1 MGIPGLTTFVSDYY
15 TGWEHRRVRGR
26 LVVDGNNLVHSLHN
40 MEWSN
45 GGQYP
50 EYRRAVRR
58 FFLTLRRSGIE
69 PIVIFDGVNDE
80 QKMSTYMKRKQ
91 ERVDFIHKRMTN
103 TSRSTQCHGRVIPLL
118 SSEVYKMALFG
129 MGIQFYTADSE
140 GDVTIARVANHYSCP
155 VLSQDSDFFV
165 FRLVGGYIPFSHFYW
180 ESSVVMADVYYR
192 DKFATELNFRNSNL
206 FCGIPAITGNDFL
219 PPCAPSYMMSIQ
231 SSMSGRDGSSHRIRP
246 ICKYLSQFPSL
257 ECYAQSTS
265 EGEKQA
271 ERCRE
276 ALELYSVL
284 DSLSC
289 EELVESTVL
298 KSHDDSSLPHWFVRL
313 FHQGHVPSAAV
324 VSVVSCRVM
333 FRIAPDNFQKKSSS
347 MAALSIRQQ
356 IYGLL
361 GCEQVV
367 EFFRHGLAISGL
379 KVHSTSLQGEF
390 NKVTLSS
397 IESLSRR
404 QREKLFFSIIQCD
417 EQAVNRLTGKYH
429 DWRVVAAATSYWA
442 RNTGVHVPIVKAL
455 LLCFMICSG
464 LDDRAVDS
472 IRKTHRV
479 PIEFRTS
486 QKWLNV
492 VHSFMEWQGIYHTA
506 WILNAVLMEP
516 MTVFSPAFLYD
527 GQIAVYLAS
536 TGDIDRHI
544 FAHDIDMK
552 LYAQLEEAVL
562 SERVP
567 APSTTTESAA
577 KHPQSTKLVSNDK
590 RNDAHVSTEMHTHS
604 VPREGTA
611 ANTTPS
617 AKDMSLVTDPI
628 VPQEKSPDE
637 EHVRLTLQVKNERAE
652 TLQTETSR
660 ELTPKNEST
669 FTESQNKIIKE
680 QKNEVQKD
688 QSPQTRPPEIK
699 NLQKVASQEGKSTL
713 PFPALRTDVIPR
725 LDTPQSVLLKTVGP
739 RKHVPSKAAS
749 QTKLIPNDS
758 VYPPSSQ
765 IEFLKEQISRS
776 QGSQVEGERSEG
788 KTETRKRKSRKRNK
802 AKKSTPKMDIE
813 KTKRPQPEL

>member
-1 MGIPGLTTFVSDYY
+1 M
-15 TGWEHRRVRGR
+15 RGR

-80 QKMSTYMKRKQ
+80 QKMSTFMKRKQ
-91 ERVDFIHKRMTN
+91 ERVDFIHKRMTDN
-103 TSRSTQCHGRVIPLL
+103 TSRPTKCRDHIIPLL

-129 MGIQFYTADSE
+129 MDIQFYTADSE

-165 FRLVGGYIPFSHFYW
+165 FRLVGGYIPFNCFYW

-257 ECYAQSTS
+257 ECYAQSTL

-271 ERCRE
+271 ERCYE

-289 EELVESTVL
+289 EELVESTIL
-298 KSHDDSSLPHWFVRL
+298 KSHDDSSLPHWFVSL

-324 VSVVSCRVM
+324 ESVVSCRVM

-347 MAALSIRQQ
+347 MAALSIRQH

-390 NKVTLSS
+390 SKVTLSS

-404 QREKLFFSIIQCD
+404 QREKLFLSIVQCD

-492 VHSFMEWQGIYHTA
+492 VHSFMEWQDIYYTA
-506 WILNAVLMEP
+506 WTLNAVLMEP

-552 LYAQLEEAVL
+552 LYARLEEAVL

-577 KHPQSTKLVSNDK
+577 KQPQSTKLVSNDK
-590 RNDAHVSTEMHTHS
+590 RTDAHVSTEVQTHS
-604 VPREGTA
+604 VPREDAA
-611 ANTTPS
+611 ANTTLS
-617 AKDMSLVTDPI
+617 EKDTSLMTDPI
-628 VPQEKSPDE
+628 VPKKKSQDE
-637 EHVRLTLQVKNERAE
+637 EHIRLTLQDKNERAE

-669 FTESQNKIIKE
+669 FTESQNKIMKE

-713 PFPALRTDVIPR
+713 PSPALRTDVIPR
-725 LDTPQSVLLKTVGP
+725 LDTPQSVVLKTVGP
-739 RKHVPSKAAS
+739 RKHVTSKAAC

-765 IEFLKEQISRS
+765 IEVLKEQASKS
-776 QGSQVEGERSEG
+776 QGSQAEGEMSEG